1 MKIIIPATVEPIT
14 LAMARK
20 QCKVDAEGSPPAHE
34 DDDLIALYLSA
45 AREWCEAYMGRIVA
59 PTLVEIALDEFPKNF
74 RTRPNGWLPGQ
85 VFADFTGVS
94 LLRSTQIVLEQG
106 PVLGVQSITYVNE
119 FGMDMVVDPG
129 IYMLDTEDQI
139 AAIVL
144 HSGASWPEAK
154 ALPNSIR
161 VRYVLGYSL
170 PGDSPQEAPLPKSI
184 QIAILLLLA
193 HLYRNRE
200 ATIDANLMMVPMG
213 VTAFLSPLKLRSG
226 FA

>member
-34 DDDLIALYLSA
+34 DDDLITLYLSA
-45 AREWCEAYMGRIVA
+45 SREWCEAYLGRIVA
-59 PTLVEIALDEFPKNF
+59 PTLVEIALSAFP
-74 RTRPNGWLPGQ
+74 TRI
-85 VFADFTGVS
+85 T
-94 LLRSTQIVLEQG
+94 LEQG

-119 FGMDMVVDPG
+119 LGVDMVVDPG
-129 IYMLDTEDQI
+129 IYVLDTEGQI
-139 AAIVL
+139 ALIRLQPDEA
-144 HSGASWPEAK
+144 WPNAK

-170 PGDSPQEAPLPKSI
+170 PGDSPQDAPLPKSI

-200 ATIDANLMMVPMG
+200 ATIDANLMTVPMG

>member
-1 MKIIIPATVEPIT
+1 MKIITPAIVEPIT

-20 QCKVDAEGSPPAHE
+20 QCKVDAEGSPPTHE

-45 AREWCEAYMGRIVA
+45 SREWCEAYLGRLVA
-59 PTLVEIALDEFPKNF
+59 PTLVEIALSAFP
-74 RTRPNGWLPGQ
+74 TRI
-85 VFADFTGVS
+85 T
-94 LLRSTQIVLEQG
+94 LEQG

-119 FGMDMVVDPG
+119 LGVNMVVDPG
-129 IYMLDTEDQI
+129 IYVLDTEGQI
-139 AAIVL
+139 ALIRLQPDEA
-144 HSGASWPEAK
+144 WPNAK

-170 PGDSPQEAPLPKSI
+170 PGDSPQDAPLPKAI

-193 HLYRNRE
+193 HLYIHRE
-200 ATIDANLMMVPMG
+200 ATIDANLMTVPMG

>member
-45 AREWCEAYMGRIVA
+45 SREWCEAYLGRIVA
-59 PTLVEIALDEFPKNF
+59 PTLVEIALSAFP
-74 RTRPNGWLPGQ
+74 TRI
-85 VFADFTGVS
+85 T
-94 LLRSTQIVLEQG
+94 LEQG

-119 FGMDMVVDPG
+119 LGVDMVVDPG
-129 IYMLDTEDQI
+129 IYVLDTEGQI
-139 AAIVL
+139 ALIRLQPDEA
-144 HSGASWPEAK
+144 WPNAK

-170 PGDSPQEAPLPKSI
+170 PGDSPQDAPLPKGI

-193 HLYRNRE
+193 HLYIHRE
-200 ATIDANLMMVPMG
+200 ATIDANLATVPMG